1 VQSDFNH
8 LKVKITEM
16 KNELQSHY
24 ANGYKASPDDR
35 FFEVVQPFIDK
46 AEQAFKKTE
55 ADMLEMETAF
65 KDCVKF
71 YGEDAAVMKADE
83 FFGIFKTFSASFEKA
98 RGDNQKQEEKEAQKE
113 KARTAAKARQE
124 QMVAKKNRI
133 RVQGEGKSLF
143 LVHFIHVCVM
153 MINNNKVLD
162 PIVTHSAATWFRLL
176 GSNEGGGDDKGM
188 MDSLLE
194 TLRNG
199 GDSDASRRDRRRKVR
214 TTDHGP
220 PAIAVKAQ
228 DLLTSLREE
237 SSPVVLLHE

>member
-1 VQSDFNH
+1 MTLLHFLTNITEKTLPDLMSYQQELSPCGAACRVSLPEVQSDFNH
-8 LKVKITEM
+8 LKVKITDM

-24 ANGYKASPDDR
+24 ANGYKAGPDDR
-35 FFEVVQPFIDK
+35 FFEVMQPFIEK
-46 AEQAFKKTE
+46 AEHAFKKTE
-55 ADMLEMETAF
+55 AGMLEMETAF

-143 LVHFIHVCVM
+143 FLCNSSM
-153 MINNNKVLD
+153 
-162 PIVTHSAATWFRLL
+162 WF
-176 GSNEGGGDDKGM
+176 
-188 MDSLLE
+188 
-194 TLRNG
+194 
-199 GDSDASRRDRRRKVR
+199 V
-214 TTDHGP
+214 
-220 PAIAVKAQ
+220 
-228 DLLTSLREE
+228 
-237 SSPVVLLHE
+237 